1 MNKNEDEQLTLPAR
15 QTAPDPAPAP
25 VRAST
30 PALLGPPPADL
41 PVVDDDGLAQELGR
55 IAQGTGDV
63 LVIANV
69 YTVCVLHR
77 AAANSPWQ
85 RVCCGELAEKSVA
98 AAKPLARKR
107 LWWGRTADAPWDADP
122 VTVPMVKGT
131 LAFVNCWLKKSVDET
146 GREGN
151 VTDAIKE
158 ELTYLAGWRCQFA
171 GCGRDL
177 KRHGATGGRGRFSY
191 FAHIVAA
198 SPGGP
203 RGDEVLS
210 KLLASELSN
219 FMLMCDECHR
229 LIDKVNPSK
238 YTIEVL
244 RKMREDN
251 IAEVQR
257 LLGNLQHKPAEVVA
271 IIGNIAGQ
279 PPQFSIDDAQEALW
293 SSKLRS
299 TGGKPDHYFY
309 PGGQHHD
316 VHSPAYWLSLFQT
329 LKTDL
334 PRLQG
339 LLNGTSQGGTPR
351 PRLAIFP
358 LHSTSVLLLAGRI
371 LGDAAGTHLFQPHRN
386 KVGRG
391 TRWGWPPAGTLPIP
405 PLDKFKVEEVAPP
418 VSGQD
423 EAVLVVALTS
433 DIQATRMPA
442 NCAVDGRL
450 PLPTLRITGPTFDKD
465 CMQQAEDLQLVGL
478 AIDAAMRKLQDE
490 WRVRKVHLFVSAP
503 ASAVVAVGQK
513 LQARHH
519 ADFICHEAV
528 PGLGSGYRATI
539 EITPTSVRELVSGM
553 AQTLSLQP

>member
-1 MNKNEDEQLTLPAR
+1 MSSNEDEQLAIPAR
-15 QTAPDPAPAP
+15 QTAPAAAP
-25 VRAST
+25 VQAST
-30 PALLGPPPADL
+30 AALLSPPPADL
-41 PVVDDDGLAQELGR
+41 PVVDDDGLARELRR
-55 IAQGTGDV
+55 IAQGTDDV

-77 AAANSPWQ
+77 ADANSPWQ

-107 LWWGRTADAPWDADP
+107 LWWGSTARAPWDADP

-131 LAFVNCWLKKSVDET
+131 LAFVNGWLKKSVDEA

-171 GCGRDL
+171 GCGRNL
-177 KRHGATGGRGRFSY
+177 KLHGATGGRGRFSY

-203 RGDEVLS
+203 RGNEVLS

-229 LIDKVNPSK
+229 LIDKVNPAR
-238 YTIEVL
+238 YTVEVL
-244 RKMREDN
+244 REMREDN
-251 IAEVQR
+251 IAEVRR

-293 SSKLRS
+293 GSKLRS
-299 TGGKPDHYFY
+299 SGAKPEHYFY

-371 LGDAAGTHLFQPHRN
+371 LGDAAGTHVFQPHRN
-386 KVGRG
+386 KVGQG
-391 TRWGWPPAGTLPIP
+391 TRWGWPLAGTLPIP
-405 PLDKFKVEEVAPP
+405 PLDRFKVEEVAPS

-423 EAVLVVALTS
+423 EAILVVALTS
-433 DIQATRMPA
+433 DIEATRMPA
-442 NCAVDGRL
+442 TCAVDGKL
-450 PLPTLRITGPTFDKD
+450 LLPTLRITGPTFDKD
-465 CMQQAEDLQLVGL
+465 CMQQPEDLQLVGL
-478 AIDAAMRKLQDE
+478 AVDAAVRKLQDE
-490 WRVRKVHLFVSAP
+490 WRVRKVRLFVSAP

-519 ADFICHEAV
+519 ADFICHEAA
-528 PGLGSGYRATI
+528 PGPGSAYRATI
-539 EITPTSVRELVSGM
+539 EITPTLVRELVSGL
-553 AQTLSLQP
+553 ANSLSLQP

>member
-1 MNKNEDEQLTLPAR
+1 MSSNEDEQLAIPAR
-15 QTAPDPAPAP
+15 QTAPAAAP
-25 VRAST
+25 VQAST
-30 PALLGPPPADL
+30 AVLLSPPPADL
-41 PVVDDDGLAQELGR
+41 PVVDDDGLARELRR
-55 IAQGTGDV
+55 IAQGTDDV

-77 AAANSPWQ
+77 ADANSPWQ

-107 LWWGRTADAPWDADP
+107 LWWGSTARAPWDADP

-131 LAFVNCWLKKSVDET
+131 LAFVNGWLKKSVDEA

-171 GCGRDL
+171 GCGRNL
-177 KRHGATGGRGRFSY
+177 KLHGPTGGRGRFSY

-203 RGDEVLS
+203 RGNEVLS

-229 LIDKVNPSK
+229 LIDKVNPAR
-238 YTIEVL
+238 YTVEVL
-244 RKMREDN
+244 REMREDN
-251 IAEVQR
+251 IAEVRR

-293 SSKLRS
+293 GSKLRS
-299 TGGKPDHYFY
+299 SGAKPEHYFY

-386 KVGRG
+386 KVGQG
-391 TRWGWPPAGTLPIP
+391 TRWGWPLAGTLPIP
-405 PLDKFKVEEVAPP
+405 PLDRFKVEEVAPS

-423 EAVLVVALTS
+423 EAILVVALTS
-433 DIQATRMPA
+433 DIEATRMPA
-442 NCAVDGRL
+442 TCAVDGKL
-450 PLPTLRITGPTFDKD
+450 LLPTLRITGPTFDKD
-465 CMQQAEDLQLVGL
+465 CMQQPEDLQLVGL
-478 AIDAAMRKLQDE
+478 AVDAAVRKLQDE
-490 WRVRKVHLFVSAP
+490 WRVRKVCLFVSAP

-519 ADFICHEAV
+519 ADFICHEAA
-528 PGLGSGYRATI
+528 PGPGSAYRATI
-539 EITPTSVRELVSGM
+539 EITPTLVRELVSGL
-553 AQTLSLQP
+553 ANSLSLQP

>member
-1 MNKNEDEQLTLPAR
+1 LSKNEDEQLTLPAR
-15 QTAPDPAPAP
+15 PAAPAPAAAP
-25 VRAST
+25 ASSA
-30 PALLGPPPADL
+30 ALLSPPHADL
-41 PVVDDDGLAQELGR
+41 PIVDDDGLAQELRR
-55 IAQGTGDV
+55 IAQGTGDA

-69 YTVCVLHR
+69 YTACVLHR
-77 AAANSPWQ
+77 ADANSPWH
-85 RVCCGELAEKSVA
+85 RVCCGEFADKSVA

-107 LWWGRTADAPWDADP
+107 LWWGSTAGAPWDGDP

-131 LAFVNCWLKKSVDET
+131 LAFVNGWLKKSVDET

-229 LIDKVNPSK
+229 LIDKVNPAK
-238 YTIEVL
+238 FTVEAL

-257 LLGNLQHKPAEVVA
+257 LLGNLQHKPAEAVA

-279 PPQFSIDDAQEALW
+279 PPQFNIDDAQEALW
-293 SSKLRS
+293 GSKLRS

-334 PRLQG
+334 PRFQG
-339 LLNGTSQGGTPR
+339 LLNGTSQGGVPR

-386 KVGRG
+386 KVGQG
-391 TRWGWPPAGTLPIP
+391 TRWGWSPAGTLPLP
-405 PLDKFKVEEVAPP
+405 ALDKFKVEELVAHGA
-418 VSGQD
+418 GQD
-423 EAVLVVALTS
+423 EAILVVALTS
-433 DIQATRMPA
+433 DIEATRMPA
-442 NCAVDGRL
+442 NCAADGKL
-450 PLPTLRITGPTFDKD
+450 LHPALRITGPTFDKD
-465 CMQQAEDLQLVGL
+465 CMQQPADVQLVGL
-478 AIDAAMRKLQDE
+478 AVDAAVRRLQDE
-490 WRVRKVHLFVSAP
+490 WGVRKVHLFVSAP
-503 ASAVVAVGQK
+503 TTAVVAVGQK
-513 LQARHH
+513 MQARHH
-519 ADFICHEAV
+519 ATYVCHEAIAG
-528 PGLGSGYRATI
+528 PGSAYKATI
-539 EITPTSVRELVSGM
+539 EITPTLVRELVSGS
-553 AQTLSLQP
+553 ANSLSLQP